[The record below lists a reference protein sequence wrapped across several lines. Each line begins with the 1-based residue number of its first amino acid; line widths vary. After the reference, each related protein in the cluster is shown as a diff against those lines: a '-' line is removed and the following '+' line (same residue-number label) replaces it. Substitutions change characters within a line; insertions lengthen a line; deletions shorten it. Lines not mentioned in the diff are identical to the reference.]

1 MEYKISIWDKD
12 QKYFKSF
19 RDILELEEWYSQAD
33 VDNKD
38 MGFFEVIEGPQRLY
52 MDIDIPGDGDYFDLV
67 DEQCQKIKDDLKIAV
82 IPEVQYVK
90 TRDNVYN
97 NKKILI
103 LNPSLLTKSI
113 KVLKKFIN
121 NNIGSLSEFGVKSLE
136 KIMPV
141 DEDKIFAKVTRGSE
155 FFDKNYL
162 HLDGLDQVCQKGE
175 AKFCIEID
183 NIFVKENYV
192 SIQIKVL
199 DMIITKENVNIRRG
213 PLIDVS
219 R

>member
-1 MEYKISIWDKD
+1 MLLNVALTEEEDSKIKIPHEVFWS
-12 QKYFKSF
+12 S
-19 RDILELEEWYSQAD
+19 
-33 VDNKD
+33 
-38 MGFFEVIEGPQRLY
+38 FFEEFVKYLCRKTTGVTFYLS
-52 MDIDIPGDGDYFDLV
+52 GATSSN
-67 DEQCQKIKDDLKIAV
+67 LKIAV

>member
-1 MEYKISIWDKD
+1 MVSYVRNCYLYDTNIKPKKHNWKPFESRKVRTKMTNPREVCYAEISSENLKLDLDNSVHMPGKGHLVPL
-12 QKYFKSF
+12 KYNGAS
-19 RDILELEEWYSQAD
+19 
-33 VDNKD
+33 
-38 MGFFEVIEGPQRLY
+38 
-52 MDIDIPGDGDYFDLV
+52 
-67 DEQCQKIKDDLKIAV
+67 LKIAV

-155 FFDKNYL
+155 FFDKSYL

-213 PLIDVS
+213 PLIDIS